1 MVFDEEMA
9 FTNEVERLEKFFN
22 ITKDGTVLLKKDITE
37 KPYLMLVY
45 LVGRR
50 VAKIL
55 GLIKEDAFTLG
66 ELTVLTGLS
75 ANELIELLSKSKYYT
90 YVGRG
95 SYSLNSLFI
104 KQVLDELE
112 KLNTSKA

>member
-1 MVFDEEMA
+1 
-9 FTNEVERLEKFFN
+9 
-22 ITKDGTVLLKKDITE
+22 
-37 KPYLMLVY
+37 MLVY